1 MDQNLKNAYTKLINK
16 HYSAV
21 QTDARLN
28 EMNFEVGVEDNS
40 RKYFAVEKK
49 SKLFWEQFR
58 EAEKEFLALLETK

>member
-21 QTDARLN
+21 QTDGRLQ
-28 EMNFEVGVEDNS
+28 EMDGNDD
-40 RKYFAVEKK
+40 KIFAVEKK
-49 SKLFWEQFR
+49 SKLFWEQFK